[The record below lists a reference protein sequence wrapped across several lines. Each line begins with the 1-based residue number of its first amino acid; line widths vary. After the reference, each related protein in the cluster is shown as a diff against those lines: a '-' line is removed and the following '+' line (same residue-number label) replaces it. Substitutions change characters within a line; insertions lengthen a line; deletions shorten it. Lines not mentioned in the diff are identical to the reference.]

1 MSSKMLH
8 GYYLAFRSF
17 AETAAYNVCAIMVSS
32 HSRRYLE
39 QLQQSNSGIR
49 AEFLWQII
57 ANDTTDGQS
66 LLIVVLEVDHI
77 CYCPD

>member
-1 MSSKMLH
+1 
-8 GYYLAFRSF
+8 
-17 AETAAYNVCAIMVSS
+17 MVSS

-49 AEFLWQII
+49 AEFIWQII